1 MLGEQL
7 FTERLCS
14 FAIPTDMADCVL
26 LIGRVLSRDPAANK
40 RHDLE
45 GSVAGVR
52 RTFGYCVRDKILKPE
67 YGNQLG
73 SLGRQKMFAQQDLM
87 AFTSA
92 IFVLKSRFKTIWD
105 QIPGERGGE

>member
-1 MLGEQL
+1 
-7 FTERLCS
+7 
-14 FAIPTDMADCVL
+14 MADCVL